1 MNQINLD
8 KLLQL
13 APAGKADAATLKLVI
28 AQLYQARITQ
38 LSEAGVVLR
47 LPTPQAPLQLNLPA
61 SASTTVQ
68 HWLHSTVLSE
78 HSAKASKA
86 SATTGDVLKQA
97 VQVQFAPTSDNK
109 VLVTL
114 HSPAKVLSYPLPAA
128 QARQLLM
135 QLFVSLSQATA
146 SQALQDGSSSALVS
160 ARLLNQSSPA
170 SIQLPAL
177 PALPIPPAL
186 QKHLGQLLSSSHSS
200 QLTVLLQ
207 LSSSADKLSANLL
220 LPGTAAAGNHQVI
233 LEKPQQAQ
241 LLQQLVRLFNQQQ
254 LSPSDN
260 RLGALTSLK
269 LPATAAN
276 YHLQLQPQANQ
287 QWQLQLVP
295 DKASVQFMA
304 ASDDFNRP
312 LQFVSQPQ
320 QTRPGQ
326 TTTLTTPVVTS
337 TAVQQAWRH
346 LLPLLPAQP
355 EPLQDLPELP
365 IVVQQVLQQ
374 LRQSL
379 PDGNKVLSPA
389 QLMPQL
395 LSLLQFQPLQSN
407 ANVQTSGGA
416 LAVAIQLLLGHLA
429 QKPQPAAQ
437 TLANQKLAQLV
448 SNLEPAQASTLLR
461 QLASHSS
468 TLQQSQLATLDSNSQ
483 AQQQILLQLP
493 LQQGDR
499 TVFSQLQ
506 LEQRE
511 ADGKQKGEKR
521 SWWQLT
527 MKFDLQQLGP
537 LLVVAKLQQQQL
549 QLQFYTEQPQAKAL
563 ALQFLPL
570 LKDRCKMQGLEVSQA
585 DCVLGKIPDSLLPRA
600 NSLLAIKV

>member
-47 LPTPQAPLQLNLPA
+47 LPTPQAPLLLSLPA
-61 SASTTVQ
+61 SAGATVQ
-68 HWLHSTVLSE
+68 HWLHSIALPE
-78 HSAKASKA
+78 HSATVNNAN
-86 SATTGDVLKQA
+86 ATTSELLKQA
-97 VQVQFAPTSDNK
+97 VQVQFAPQSDNR

-128 QARQLLM
+128 QVRQLLM

-146 SQALQDGSSSALVS
+146 SQALQDSSNSALVS
-160 ARLLNQSSPA
+160 ARLLNQSGPA

-186 QKHLGQLLSSSHSS
+186 QKHLSQLLSSSHSS

-260 RLGALTSLK
+260 RVSALTSLK

-276 YHLQLQPQANQ
+276 YHLQLQPQPNQ

-304 ASDDFNRP
+304 ASDDFSRP

-320 QTRPGQ
+320 QARPGQ
-326 TTTLTTPVVTS
+326 AATLTTPVVTS

-365 IVVQQVLQQ
+365 VVVQQVLQQ
-374 LRQSL
+374 LRQSQ

-416 LAVAIQLLLGHLA
+416 ETTTRCANLSQPKTGAVGQ
-429 QKPQPAAQ
+429 
-437 TLANQKLAQLV
+437 
-448 SNLEPAQASTLLR
+448 
-461 QLASHSS
+461 
-468 TLQQSQLATLDSNSQ
+468 
-483 AQQQILLQLP
+483 
-493 LQQGDR
+493 
-499 TVFSQLQ
+499 
-506 LEQRE
+506 
-511 ADGKQKGEKR
+511 
-521 SWWQLT
+521 
-527 MKFDLQQLGP
+527 
-537 LLVVAKLQQQQL
+537 
-549 QLQFYTEQPQAKAL
+549 
-563 ALQFLPL
+563 
-570 LKDRCKMQGLEVSQA
+570 
-585 DCVLGKIPDSLLPRA
+585 
-600 NSLLAIKV
+600 